1 MKKILCFIIAI
12 MGFVNAQNN
21 DDIKINVVKNF
32 YNNSDLSE
40 NAKKFG
46 TASFKTAISDSE
58 ATVCLNFDPV
68 VSGQEIC
75 DKPKYDFKA
84 IGSDEVEV
92 TQTCDYGGDNPLD
105 IKTIVYALK
114 CKQNECK
121 VDDIF
126 NFIENYNGTKEKS
139 STKEYLFECIEEY
152 FAAESEANNEEFA
165 GNTNNVQNNA
175 DSFAGNAKDKI
186 QNFINNVEN
195 KVDEVKQMVNFE
207 KPIVSIEARQ
217 NNDFLGKRTIYPLII
232 QSRDNG
238 TLINEIIINRGNCQI
253 SQQNK
258 YEINK
263 NKLNEYFQKN
273 PKNFILYT
281 SEDIFPDGIFTDF
294 EKKIINVKT
303 KNGNVVPLYEIY
315 YDYARISPVGNN
327 RGEKFGEVV
336 FTNDKKISLQE
347 FLKTKKNNDIKSNLA
362 GFDLLDDEAKA
373 LFKKINVK
381 VTLAY
386 DKKYNK
392 RTVNQGPFSF
402 EIRDDINCYSLL
414 KNDSSID
421 IQKECVREQTTITQ
435 YELIEEKAKEYAYK
449 YSDNLSEAKNADRG
463 SFKIGLIRALRK
475 KDGNLEIPKKDSLDA
490 NDETMAYIN
499 SLDDESHSVYDYKPF
514 YPMGPID
521 FGKILAVPYECS
533 PKEVLEVILKTNG
546 GDFKYMFE
554 QN

>member
-1 MKKILCFIIAI
+1 MRKILCFIIAI

-46 TASFKTAISDSE
+46 TASFKTAISDGE
-58 ATVCLNFDPV
+58 AAGCLDFDPV

-126 NFIENYNGTKEKS
+126 NFVKNDNGAKEKF
-139 STKEYLFECIEEY
+139 STKEYLFECVEEY
-152 FAAESEANNEEFA
+152 VATESEANHEEFA
-165 GNTNNVQNNA
+165 GNTNNIQNNA

-186 QNFINNVEN
+186 KNFINNVEN

-217 NNDFLGKRTIYPLII
+217 INDFWGKRTIYPLII

-281 SEDIFPDGIFTDF
+281 SKEKPTSFTGF
-294 EKKIINVKT
+294 ERKIINVKM
-303 KNGNVVPLYEIY
+303 KNGNMASLYKKY
-315 YDYARISPVGNN
+315 YDYAYHSIASRSK
-327 RGEKFGEVV
+327 KFGDVIYSS
-336 FTNDKKISLQE
+336 NKKDSLQKILQE
-347 FLKTKKNNDIKSNLA
+347 RKNNNSKSNLA
-362 GFDLLDDEAKA
+362 RFDSLDDEIKA
-373 LFKKINVK
+373 LFKKVNIK
-381 VTLAY
+381 VVLAY
-386 DKKYNK
+386 GETPYNQYESSIK
-392 RTVNQGPFSF
+392 
-402 EIRDDINCYSLL
+402 CYFLGE
-414 KNDSSID
+414 NNSID
-421 IQKECVREQTTITQ
+421 IQDNNKIKKCIREQTTIIE

-449 YSDNLSEAKNADRG
+449 YSDNLSEAGNAHWEL
-463 SFKIGLIRALRK
+463 FVIELERALK
-475 KDGNLEIPKKDSLDA
+475 KQDGSLIGVSDRSLNA
-490 NDETMAYIN
+490 NDDKTMTYIN
-499 SLDDESHSVYDYKPF
+499 SLDNESRSVYDYKPI